1 MNIDEN
7 IDFGYCDFNLKEIM
21 EKKEVNVS
29 RLAYRAELQRSQVY
43 NFMNNRVSRLDLNV
57 LSRLIYALGCDLT
70 DIIEYHAPEEGN
82 KKSSKE

>member
-29 RLAYRAELQRSQVY
+29 LLAPSRINRIRL
-43 NFMNNRVSRLDLNV
+43 N
-57 LSRLIYALGCDLT
+57 
-70 DIIEYHAPEEGN
+70 
-82 KKSSKE
+82 